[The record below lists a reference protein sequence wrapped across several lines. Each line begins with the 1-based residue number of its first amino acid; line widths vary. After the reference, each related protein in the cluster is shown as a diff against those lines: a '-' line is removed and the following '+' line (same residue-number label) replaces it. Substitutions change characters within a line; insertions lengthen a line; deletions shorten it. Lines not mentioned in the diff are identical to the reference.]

1 MEEVMQEKRY
11 TITRNSEKE
20 VNFISELIN
29 TIENIELINT
39 IENIDT
45 SSTPNKESFENIA
58 QDYVRISE
66 SIWYNF
72 S

>member
-29 TIENIELINT
+29 TIENI
-39 IENIDT
+39 DT
-45 SSTPNKESFENIA
+45 SSTPNKESFETIA

-66 SIWYNF
+66 SIWYKF

>member
-11 TITRNSEKE
+11 TIIKNSEKE

-29 TIENIELINT
+29 TIENI
-39 IENIDT
+39 DT
-45 SSTPNKESFENIA
+45 SSIPNKESFETIA

-66 SIWYNF
+66 SI
-72 S
+72 